1 MNKITCFGEVL
12 WDNFPTYKKA
22 GGASLNVALRLH
34 SLKNDVKLISSLGND
49 PDGKDLNNYIKSKG
63 LSLDYIQHNSEH
75 STSTVEVVL
84 DHKGLASYT
93 IKKPC
98 AWDYIVLTNELISI
112 VKNSKAF
119 LFGSLIARSKTS
131 SNTLL
136 KLLPFSR
143 LSVFDINLRPPN
155 YNMIT
160 IKALMSAA
168 DFIKFNDDELIE
180 ISTSFGLQDKTL
192 EQTILFVASKTNTT
206 SICVTLGSQGAILY
220 FGQKFYHNTGYPV
233 DVVDTVGAGDS
244 FLATLIDALLKNSD
258 PQMALDRACA
268 VGALVAQNQG
278 ANPKIYNTDI
288 DSMLL
293 KSNQ

>member
-1 MNKITCFGEVL
+1 
-12 WDNFPTYKKA
+12 
-22 GGASLNVALRLH
+22 
-34 SLKNDVKLISSLGND
+34 
-49 PDGKDLNNYIKSKG
+49 
-63 LSLDYIQHNSEH
+63 
-75 STSTVEVVL
+75 
-84 DHKGLASYT
+84 
-93 IKKPC
+93 
-98 AWDYIVLTNELISI
+98 
-112 VKNSKAF
+112 
-119 LFGSLIARSKTS
+119 
-131 SNTLL
+131 
-136 KLLPFSR
+136 
-143 LSVFDINLRPPN
+143 
-155 YNMIT
+155 MIT

-180 ISTSFGLQDKTL
+180 ISTSFGLQDKTI

-288 DSMLL
+288 DNMLL
-293 KSNQ
+293 K